1 MEEGIQMDNWEW
13 MRKFIPKNNKCR
25 KTDTALN
32 CPWLPPSLKMGR
44 VVTNSAYSRLY
55 LLIQVMFKSQLHAQ
69 MNSFQAFKNNIFIS
83 IGSDNLSAIGVA
95 YSEWLATL
103 VFLLGELHVQRSL
116 AGYESRGC
124 RVRHDWATNTFFYTS
139 LSRVRLFA
147 TPWTVACTRLLR
159 PQDFLG
165 KSTGVG
171 CHFLLQ
177 GIFLTQGSNPS
188 LPHCRQTLYRL
199 SHQGSHLL
207 WQYCSNGTIKQEQ
220 NGN

>member
-1 MEEGIQMDNWEW
+1 
-13 MRKFIPKNNKCR
+13 
-25 KTDTALN
+25 
-32 CPWLPPSLKMGR
+32 
-44 VVTNSAYSRLY
+44 
-55 LLIQVMFKSQLHAQ
+55 MFKSQLHAQ
-69 MNSFQAFKNNIFIS
+69 MNSFQAFKNNLFIS

-103 VFLLGELHVQRSL
+103 VFLLRELHVQRSL
-116 AGYESRGC
+116 AGYKSRCC

-159 PQDFLG
+159 PWDFLG

-177 GIFLTQGSNPS
+177 CMKVKVKS
-188 LPHCRQTLYRL
+188 LSRVRL
-199 SHQGSHLL
+199 SVTPWTAAYQAPLSMGFSR
-207 WQYCSNGTIKQEQ
+207 QEYWSGLPFPSPR
-220 NGN
+220 NLPDPGIEPRSPAL